1 MNEDDFEGF
10 EDIYM
15 RHTGLHG
22 TGSGNK
28 SKSFIWKH
36 LRFDPWRKLVKCVH
50 CRHEFRYTGGGT
62 TYLRN
67 HLLKHGVSSDR
78 NQ

>member
-10 EDIYM
+10 GDM
-15 RHTGLHG
+15 
-22 TGSGNK
+22 SFK

-36 LRFDPWRKLVKCVH
+36 LRFDAWRKLVKCVH

-67 HLLKHGVSSDR
+67 HLLNKHGVSS
-78 NQ
+78 